1 MSLYELLRLA
11 FSRLRTSRLRAAL
24 TMLGVII
31 GVASV
36 VALVGV
42 GQGTTS
48 NITNRLSSL
57 GTNLLTVSPT
67 GGGASSGTLTLE
79 DSDAIGKLTS
89 VAGVAPEVS
98 TSLLVKAGTKSTT
111 TTIVGTTPAYPTVR
125 AYDVW
130 QGTFLTDVSVDRD
143 LRVAVLGATTAT
155 DLGLGAADVG
165 TDISIGGIPFRVI
178 GILQAKGGS
187 GFQDPDDQVMVPV
200 GAVQKY
206 FVGGD
211 TVRTIGVSVAQAD
224 QMTATTAELTAL
236 LRDRHDLA
244 ASDDADFSVFNQTQ
258 LLAAA
263 SSITATL
270 TLLLGGIASIS
281 LVVGGIGIM
290 NIMLVS
296 VRERTREIGIRKAI
310 GARGRDILAQFLVEA
325 LTLSLLGG
333 LIGIAVGLGRLGR
346 DRSAGRL
353 GLLIQPG
360 HRRGGRPLQSRG
372 RDRVRRLAGTA
383 GRSSRPH
390 QRTALRIT
398 KEIPSCPTIPPSPR
412 RSSRSPGR
420 RPATPADAAHDP
432 APAVRSSPCDPR
444 SRRRVARRPAG
455 GSTSSLAWPP
465 RSPSVASRSPSGGA
479 RPRSQRAGSARAS
492 ATAVATSRAAA
503 SIRTRRLRRVV
514 AVSARASSGRAAWP
528 SRAPSSRSPATP

>member
-1 MSLYELLRLA
+1 MSVFELLRLA
-11 FSRLRTSRLRAAL
+11 LSRLKTSRLRAAL

-67 GGGASSGTLTLE
+67 GGAASSGTLTL
-79 DSDAIGKLTS
+79 DDADAIAQLAS
-89 VAGVAPEVS
+89 VTGVAPEVS
-98 TSLLVKAGTKSTT
+98 TSLLVKAGTESTT

-143 LRVAVLGATTAT
+143 LRVAVLGASTAS

-165 TDISIGGIPFRVI
+165 SEISIGGIPFRVI
-178 GILQAKGGS
+178 GILQSKGGS

-211 TVRTIGVSVAQAD
+211 SVRTIGVSVGQAD
-224 QMTATTAELTAL
+224 AMTATSTEITTL
-236 LRDRHDLA
+236 LRDQHELA
-244 ASDDADFSVFNQTQ
+244 ATDDDDFNVFNQTQ
-258 LLAAA
+258 LLEAA

-333 LIGIAVGLGRLGR
+333 LIGIAVGLGV
-346 DRSAGRL
+346 SA
-353 GLLIQPG
+353 LIGQ
-360 HRRGGRPLQSRG
+360 
-372 RDRVRRLAGTA
+372 LAGWGFTFNPA
-383 GRSSRPH
+383 TVAAAVLFSLAVGIVFGVWPARQAARLDPIN
-390 QRTALRIT
+390 ALRY
-398 KEIPSCPTIPPSPR
+398 E
-412 RSSRSPGR
+412 
-420 RPATPADAAHDP
+420 
-432 APAVRSSPCDPR
+432 
-444 SRRRVARRPAG
+444 
-455 GSTSSLAWPP
+455 
-465 RSPSVASRSPSGGA
+465 
-479 RPRSQRAGSARAS
+479 
-492 ATAVATSRAAA
+492 
-503 SIRTRRLRRVV
+503 
-514 AVSARASSGRAAWP
+514 
-528 SRAPSSRSPATP
+528 

>member
-1 MSLYELLRLA
+1 MSTIELLRLA
-11 FSRLRTSRLRAAL
+11 LSRLRTNRLRAAL

-48 NITNRLSSL
+48 NITNRLAGL
-57 GTNLLTVSPT
+57 GTNLLTISPT
-67 GGGASSGTLTLE
+67 GRGGSTSTTLTLGDAE
-79 DSDAIGKLTS
+79 AIGGIAT
-89 VAGVAPEVS
+89 VGGVAPEVS
-98 TSLLVKAGTKSTT
+98 TSATVAAGEETT
-111 TTIVGTTPAYPTVR
+111 STTIVGTTGAYANVR

-130 QGTFLTDVSVDRD
+130 QGSFLTDVAVDRD

-155 DLGLGAADVG
+155 DLGLGAGDLG
-165 TDISIGGIPFRVI
+165 TTVTIRGLPFQVI

-211 TVRTIGVSVAQAD
+211 SVRTIGVSVAQAD
-224 QMTATTAELTAL
+224 QMTTASAEITAL
-236 LRDRHDLA
+236 LRGRHDLGVA
-244 ASDDADFSVFNQTQ
+244 DAADFQVFNQTQ

-281 LVVGGIGIM
+281 LIVGGIGIM

-296 VRERTREIGIRKAI
+296 VRERTREIGIRKAV

-333 LIGIAVGLGRLGR
+333 LIGIVVGLAV
-346 DRSAGRL
+346 SA
-353 GLLIQPG
+353 LIG
-360 HRRGGRPLQSRG
+360 
-372 RDRVRRLAGTA
+372 RLAGWGFVFNPATIA
-383 GRSSRPH
+383 IAVVFSLAVGIVFGVWPARQAARLDPIN
-390 QRTALRIT
+390 ALRY
-398 KEIPSCPTIPPSPR
+398 E
-412 RSSRSPGR
+412 
-420 RPATPADAAHDP
+420 
-432 APAVRSSPCDPR
+432 
-444 SRRRVARRPAG
+444 
-455 GSTSSLAWPP
+455 
-465 RSPSVASRSPSGGA
+465 
-479 RPRSQRAGSARAS
+479 
-492 ATAVATSRAAA
+492 
-503 SIRTRRLRRVV
+503 
-514 AVSARASSGRAAWP
+514 
-528 SRAPSSRSPATP
+528 